1 MARNVPCVLGMRG
14 SGQRF
19 VYILRSEGDP
29 NRHYVGVTSDVD
41 ERLGWHNSGPTGQ
54 TLHHR
59 PWRVIVSVE
68 FPDEQAAVRFE
79 RYLKSGSGR
88 AFAKRHFAATSA
100 EV

>member
-1 MARNVPCVLGMRG
+1 MRG
-14 SGQRF
+14 IGQRF
-19 VYILRSEGDP
+19 VYILRSESDP

-41 ERLGWHNSGPTGQ
+41 ERLVWHNASASGQ

-59 PWRVIVSVE
+59 PWRIIVPLE

-88 AFAKRHFAATSA
+88 AFAKRHFAAR
-100 EV
+100 